1 MNRNMIIGIVV
12 AVIAVIIIIWVMNM
26 QGAPTNTAAPAADAP
41 AATEGMAA
49 DTPAEGTDSQ

>member
-1 MNRNMIIGIVV
+1 MSRNVIIGIVV

-26 QGAPTNTAAPAADAP
+26 QGAPTDTAAPAADA

-49 DTPAEGTDSQ
+49 DAPAEGTGSQ